1 MSIQRKTVAVTPRR
15 LVAGALLALYLYVGL
30 GASAVMF
37 YELYHLIKVDFV
49 YYFYSAFK
57 AASYYLPRWPLYPLA
72 CVVLGLLVALPWWNF
87 LKSRLGRAS

>member
-1 MSIQRKTVAVTPRR
+1 MSTQRKSVAVSPRR
-15 LVAGALLALYLYVGL
+15 LVGGALLAAYLYVGL

-37 YELYHLIKVDFV
+37 YELYHLINVEFV

-57 AASYYLPRWPLYPLA
+57 AASYYLPRWPLYPLV

-87 LKSRLGRAS
+87 LKGRFGRVS